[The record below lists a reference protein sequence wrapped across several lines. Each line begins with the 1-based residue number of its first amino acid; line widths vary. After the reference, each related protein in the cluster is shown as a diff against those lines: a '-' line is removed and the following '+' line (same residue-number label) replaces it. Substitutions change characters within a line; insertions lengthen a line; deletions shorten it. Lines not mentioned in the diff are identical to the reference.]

1 MDMLKKLAW
10 SIIIFTA
17 LFVQSCGILS
27 FKEAVAEDYSLQE
40 EQYQP
45 YTLQHTI
52 AGYKEFIARY
62 PENRF
67 VKDAQAQIEDLEFA
81 PYEKANTIEGYME
94 FAARYPRNRHCSQCD
109 MKIEQLECKRCEE
122 LETIDGYKEFL
133 LKYPDSSSAALVK
146 KKLAALEILEQQG
159 RVEKSPP
166 AQELSIPSGEI
177 DGSKVMTM
185 MSTRDRG
192 MDYIL
197 STSWILTKNGRKKHS
212 TKYMEK
218 RKNLGGRDGLLYKSV
233 VRYIDP
239 ADYYGTAILTW
250 NYRDGKR
257 SYWTLRFRRRPQV
270 AKRDTN
276 PELLRPPAEADFNL
290 ADYYDINLAEENH
303 KFLRSEVYDD
313 TRCFVVESIPI
324 FKNARYG
331 KRIIWITHQ
340 DFIPLKI
347 EYYNQTGDLWKNL
360 LITWQKKYGLWFW
373 EKAEVTNL
381 VKAYKTFITIEDVRV
396 NIGLPDRDFTR
407 NSLETKILGF

>member
-1 MDMLKKLAW
+1 
-10 SIIIFTA
+10 
-17 LFVQSCGILS
+17 
-27 FKEAVAEDYSLQE
+27 
-40 EQYQP
+40 
-45 YTLQHTI
+45 
-52 AGYKEFIARY
+52 
-62 PENRF
+62 
-67 VKDAQAQIEDLEFA
+67 
-81 PYEKANTIEGYME
+81 
-94 FAARYPRNRHCSQCD
+94 
-109 MKIEQLECKRCEE
+109 
-122 LETIDGYKEFL
+122 
-133 LKYPDSSSAALVK
+133 
-146 KKLAALEILEQQG
+146 
-159 RVEKSPP
+159 
-166 AQELSIPSGEI
+166 
-177 DGSKVMTM
+177 
-185 MSTRDRG
+185 
-192 MDYIL
+192 
-197 STSWILTKNGRKKHS
+197 
-212 TKYMEK
+212 MEK